1 MQSQVWWVRIT
12 VSTRDFHSRNR
23 SSILLPTTQSE
34 RHRLHNKYYAKTT
47 RNAIRDLRN
56 TTDKAAA
63 QENAPKVYAMID
75 KLAKIGVIHKN
86 KAANLKSGLQVY
98 INKLA

>member
-1 MQSQVWWVRIT
+1 MANNASAEKCIR
-12 VSTRDFHSRNR
+12 
-23 SSILLPTTQSE
+23 QSE

-47 RNAIRDLRN
+47 RNAIRALRT
-56 TTDKAAA
+56 TTDKKAA
-63 QENAPKVYAMID
+63 QENAPKVYSMID

-86 KAANLKSGLQVY
+86 KAANLKSGIAVY